1 MNDAWHNETQD
12 QQTNI
17 AGHFAEKQEES
28 SNIINKDC
36 TTTKISNKFDSDAGV
51 LDVFGGNFEAKLKTN
66 TGLAMKSDALDVYV
80 SGSFRNART
89 KKSQYVVVYGSF
101 GKAWPLKASFLCTYL
116 HTLAGK
122 MNSMRGAKFDVNHCH
137 SYYDINTRKHG
148 YGTENVWRCMS
159 PRNRK
164 PGNTI
169 KRMSFVVTFN
179 TVHNKIGIEKVKE
192 AIDFFLFTMKKCE
205 ANQVDELL
213 LSYLKDHAVG
223 LYDFLMAGA
232 VNQDLVEEKLINDI
246 NSVFMGGYSMSVQNP
261 LNRFM
266 VDYDILCILKEYVG
280 YTSWSDVPMSERG
293 MCYRNYN
300 AKSFLSE

>member
-1 MNDAWHNETQD
+1 M
-12 QQTNI
+12 
-17 AGHFAEKQEES
+17 
-28 SNIINKDC
+28 
-36 TTTKISNKFDSDAGV
+36 
-51 LDVFGGNFEAKLKTN
+51 
-66 TGLAMKSDALDVYV
+66 
-80 SGSFRNART
+80 
-89 KKSQYVVVYGSF
+89 YGSF

-122 MNSMRGAKFDVNHCH
+122 MNYMRGAKIDANHCC
-137 SYYDINTRKHG
+137 SYYDINTRKHEF
-148 YGTENVWRCMS
+148 GTENVWRRMS
-159 PRNRK
+159 PRNGK

-179 TVHNKIGIEKVKE
+179 TVHNNLGIERVKE
-192 AIDFFLFTMKKCE
+192 AIDFFFFTMKKRE
-205 ANQVDELL
+205 ANQVGELL

-232 VNQDLVEEKLINDI
+232 VNQDLVEEKLTNDI
-246 NSVFMGGYSMSVQNP
+246 NSEFMGGYSMSVQNP

-266 VDYDILCILKEYVG
+266 VDFDIIRILKEYVG

-300 AKSFLSE
+300 SKSFLPEWDIEEEKYNK